1 MTRLPLMVC
10 PACAAEMTLDVVFGH
25 TGAREAVMALAS
37 LDPSAKLVPASLRYV
52 TLFAPARQRLRFDRL
67 ASLLREL
74 SELVHPAKLEYR
86 GRLLPAPRD
95 YWVAAMDEMTGPRR
109 DSLSL
114 PMKSHGY
121 LKTIVAGYA
130 EKAAAAGEARLEAQ
144 RGGRTQVGGLP
155 PPPPPAA
162 SAERPDEK
170 PRKKLTDADRAQLDA
185 LVGRKSK
192 EKDCDD

>member
-25 TGAREAVMALAS
+25 TGAREAVQSLAA
-37 LDPSAKLVPASLRYV
+37 LDPAAKLLPASLRYV
-52 TLFAPARQRLRFDRL
+52 TLFAPSRQRLRFDRL
-67 ASLLREL
+67 ATVLREL
-74 SELVHPAKLEYR
+74 EALIAPAKLEHR

-121 LKTIVAGYA
+121 LKSIVAGYA
-130 EKAAAAGEARLEAQ
+130 DKAAAASEAARENR
-144 RGGRTQVGGLP
+144 RGGRSPVGGLP
-155 PPPPPAA
+155 PPPPP
-162 SAERPDEK
+162 EK
-170 PRKKLTDADRAQLDA
+170 TQPTPKAPRKRLTEADKNA
-185 LVGRKSK
+185 LQAALSGEQPKQ
-192 EKDCDD
+192 ETEQ